1 MPPEESPEA
10 KYDRLKRQLQQ
21 SILSQYP
28 NPERKGCPGNE
39 ALRALAA
46 QPSDEDIQDNTN
58 WHHVTHCSECYRE
71 VLEIRGRIKN
81 HARRRIQLVRSAV
94 AAAVLAIAVGMFLIS
109 RSHNVPSP
117 ARPQNAEIAYN
128 KMTMD
133 IPAMT
138 RSEDGRSSSPII
150 FERKPEELT
159 VNLPVGSKAGSYE
172 FRILKND
179 LPVVST
185 RADAAL
191 QNGTTAFTVK
201 INLSRVTPG
210 NYSMSVRQV
219 PWDWTYFPVVVR

>member
-28 NPERKGCPGNE
+28 NPERKGCPGSE
-39 ALRALAA
+39 ALRNLAA
-46 QPSDEDIQDNTN
+46 QPSDEEIEDNTN

-71 VLEIRGRIKN
+71 VLEMRARIKD
-81 HARRRIQLVRSAV
+81 HTERRSQLVQWAV
-94 AAAVLAIAVGMFLIS
+94 AAVVLAIAVGMFLVG
-109 RSHNVPSP
+109 RSHKIVWPD
-117 ARPQNAEIAYN
+117 RPQNAEIVYN
-128 KMTMD
+128 KITID
-133 IPAMT
+133 IPTMT

-172 FRILKND
+172 FRILKNE
-179 LPVVST
+179 LPVVAT

-191 QNGTTAFTVK
+191 QNGTTAFMVK
-201 INLSRVTPG
+201 INLSKVAPG
-210 NYSMSVRQV
+210 SYSMSVRQV
-219 PWDWTYFPVVVR
+219 PWDWNYFPVVVR